1 MLTIATSSGGSRRYA
16 HAGKSSMFGRSS
28 RRRRIKEWITRVSA
42 GATGAIF

>member
-1 MLTIATSSGGSRRYA
+1 
-16 HAGKSSMFGRSS
+16 MFGRSS